1 MSRREGCN
9 ISFKKE
15 TTCGVTKTKKR
26 AKNDGKFQTA
36 ICFSGVFGKSTLAK
50 RLRGVSSYCRMTAKP
65 MLKED
70 LSQAFLAVRESSK
83 LIMWRVAFSM

>member
-9 ISFKKE
+9 KSFKKK
-15 TTCGVTKTKKR
+15 TTFGVTKPKKS
-26 AKNDGKFQTA
+26 KNDGKFQTA

-83 LIMWRVAFSM
+83 LIMWRVAFSI